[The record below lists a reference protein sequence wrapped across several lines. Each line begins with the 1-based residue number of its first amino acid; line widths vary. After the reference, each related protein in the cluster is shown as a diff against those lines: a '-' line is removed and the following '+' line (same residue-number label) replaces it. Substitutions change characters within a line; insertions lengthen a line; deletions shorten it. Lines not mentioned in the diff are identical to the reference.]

1 MSFAGVQSRATLA
14 DRHLQLK
21 ATDRAGRLDILT
33 DLQPQ
38 GSAWRLH
45 LRNKVELALVQPT
58 EGKDGTTGAAQG
70 EQKVTVDIDLVG
82 NGKSMLEVLGSV
94 EGHIAMLAGAGQ
106 LNEAIARSLPLNNVF
121 ATLLTAI
128 KAKDSVKAP
137 TQLDCA
143 VFHLDVAAGVGI
155 SKKGLALRTDRVNI
169 VGTGSLKLAS
179 GEIDLTFKTA
189 QRKGVGLSIRGL
201 TDQFVRVTGT
211 VAQPEVE
218 LNASGA
224 ALTAGAAY
232 LTGGLS
238 LLAEAVFT
246 RLTGFSN
253 PCEIVQG
260 QQPPS
265 SEE

>member
-1 MSFAGVQSRATLA
+1 V
-14 DRHLQLK
+14 
-21 ATDRAGRLDILT
+21 
-33 DLQPQ
+33 
-38 GSAWRLH
+38 
-45 LRNKVELALVQPT
+45 
-58 EGKDGTTGAAQG
+58 
-70 EQKVTVDIDLVG
+70 
-82 NGKSMLEVLGSV
+82 
-94 EGHIAMLAGAGQ
+94 LAGAGQ
-106 LNEAIARSLPLNNVF
+106 LNEEIARSLPLNNVF

-128 KAKDSVKAP
+128 KAKDSAKAP

-143 VFHLDVAAGVGI
+143 VLHLDVAAGVGV

-169 VGTGSLKLAS
+169 LGAGRLKLAS

-201 TDQFVRVTGT
+201 TDKFVRVTGT

-218 LNASGA
+218 LSPSAA
-224 ALTAGAAY
+224 ALTTGAAY
-232 LTGGLS
+232 LTSGLS

-253 PCEIVQG
+253 PCEIVQE
-260 QQPPS
+260 QKQPT